1 MEDETKGGGREREK
15 KECFVF
21 AESGIEEKM
30 NYLGSLS
37 DIYIYIY
44 PFYKHFTNMPFTY
57 SSSMFKSSNYF
68 PIICHLSSINP

>member
-37 DIYIYIY
+37 DIYIYIS
-44 PFYKHFTNMPFTY
+44 F
-57 SSSMFKSSNYF
+57 
-68 PIICHLSSINP
+68 L